1 MNVETCPF
9 IKVEDFLLEIFQIC
23 LGPRPSLKENNIADF
38 FRYFQKCQKFDVR
51 RRQFP
56 EKGLRVS
63 VFPLHMV
70 DGEDEVDDDTH
81 PVALSL
87 HHPHPCNFHTQQI
100 PLGIQCT
107 NWGELDVALICPQ
120 MANWP

>member
-70 DGEDEVDDDTH
+70 MSLIK
-81 PVALSL
+81 PALKIDKLAPIKCS
-87 HHPHPCNFHTQQI
+87 P
-100 PLGIQCT
+100 
-107 NWGELDVALICPQ
+107 
-120 MANWP
+120 